1 MLDIGFSELVLIG
14 IVALVVIGPERLPR
28 VARTTGHLLGRFQ
41 RYVAEVKTDINREME
56 LADLKKI
63 QSSVEDAARSI
74 ESSVKTGMQEAE
86 QELRSAEAEVN
97 KAGEEVKKTG
107 SELNQGFAALS
118 MPHMGMGHA
127 APDAAGELQ
136 ASAPAAPALDGA
148 MTGTPLAPAETTS
161 PEPSPQLELGLQ
173 LPPEAAPAP
182 VEQKQ
187 A

>member
-41 RYVAEVKTDINREME
+41 RYVAEVKADINREIE

-86 QELRSAEAEVN
+86 QEVRSVEAELN
-97 KAGEEVKKTG
+97 KAGEEVTKTG
-107 SELNQGFAALS
+107 SELKQGFAALS

-127 APDAAGELQ
+127 AQDAAGEVQ
-136 ASAPAAPALDGA
+136 IATQAAPGPTDHTTGDASGA
-148 MTGTPLAPAETTS
+148 G
-161 PEPSPQLELGLQ
+161 
-173 LPPEAAPAP
+173 
-182 VEQKQ
+182 
-187 A
+187 